1 MCGKPES
8 LSKASLACS
17 VLAIILA
24 MGAIGMSGY
33 TLCKQ
38 LDDKSKM
45 ERAATNDTISLLT
58 NETKELKVDNMNLL
72 SETKALNKTINFTT
86 SATVQRVLDELNHVK
101 KTQRVIQK
109 SLKALSHLND
119 TAADYLN
126 LREEVK
132 NLTAHV
138 NQNVNRLEGRV
149 NENRKE
155 WQEALESKTSEID
168 LKILDL
174 EKRLDREENENTQ
187 NKMNDT
193 SDATGLRPGLRKA
206 SYLSFYPIIFLTSL
220 GIIAH
225 S

>member
-1 MCGKPES
+1 MCCKPES
-8 LSKASLACS
+8 RSIAAIACS
-17 VLAIILA
+17 FVAIILA
-24 MGAIGMSGY
+24 MVAIGISIY
-33 TLCKQ
+33 TLCK
-38 LDDKSKM
+38 LPDDKSKM
-45 ERAATNDTISLLT
+45 EGAATNRTISLLT
-58 NETKELKVDNMNLL
+58 NETKELKVGYMNLL

-86 SATVQRVLDELNHVK
+86 SATVQRVLDELNRVK
-101 KTQRVIQK
+101 ETQRVIQK

-119 TAADYLN
+119 TAEDYLN

-193 SDATGLRPGLRKA
+193 SDATGLQPGLRKA
-206 SYLSFYPIIFLTSL
+206 SYLLFYTIIFLTSL